1 MAVRRFAEVAL
12 MIRSDVGV
20 TDFRALALD
29 TVHAPEARRDVLTT
43 RFEALFTHCDAFGFL
58 AIT

>member
-1 MAVRRFAEVAL
+1 

-20 TDFRALALD
+20 TDFRALALV
-29 TVHAPEARRDVLTT
+29 TVYAPEARRDVLTT